1 MSIRSNISAAIA
13 RQVGRMQG
21 ALVTRVETSV
31 LGILLKFS
39 NKCPSPQE
47 LVSIIATKNNL
58 LKSINSLESR
68 INRFK
73 SLANK
78 LDRSIS
84 TIRRIISIIKSIP
97 TPTAVI
103 PPGSPGG
110 LGIPIRI
117 LTSYSDGL
125 IRLNKLLDS
134 LESDKEGILS
144 IVSTTSQ
151 TISELKNRITAIDIS
166 IAKCSIQSG
175 ESQSIAN
182 TVQEN
187 RDPVLELEQSK
198 YYYKGYKLEII
209 QDLNSP
215 KVAPRRF
222 AIAKDK
228 RGIIVLKGQPSFSS
242 STDVLL
248 DEIKFRIDNQLP

>member
-1 MSIRSNISAAIA
+1 MAIKSNISAAIA

-31 LGILLKFS
+31 LSILLKFS

-47 LVSIIATKNNL
+47 LVKIIATKNNL

-68 INRFK
+68 INKFK

-78 LDRSIS
+78 LDKSIS
-84 TIRRIISIIKSIP
+84 VVRKIILVIKSIP
-97 TPTAVI
+97 IPTAII
-103 PPGSPGG
+103 PPVTGG
-110 LGIPIRI
+110 VGIPISI
-117 LTSYSDGL
+117 LTKYSDGL
-125 IRLNKLLDS
+125 IRLNNLLDS

-151 TISELKNRITAIDIS
+151 TISQLKNRITAIDAS

-175 ESQSIAN
+175 ESQNIAN

-187 RDPVLELEQSK
+187 RDPILELEQSK
-198 YYYKGYKLEII
+198 YYYNGYKLEII

-215 KVAPRRF
+215 KIAPRRY